1 MATTNDPSTILR
13 DSDFPELTNDLILRA
28 ARGEHVER
36 TPVWIMRQAGRYL
49 PEFREARKRNDFFT
63 ICRSP
68 ELACEV
74 TLQPIDRYA
83 GLLDASIIF
92 SDILVVPQAMGMEVQ
107 MLEKQGPHFPNP
119 SKLRRPSPPQQ
130 EPNIHET
137 LQYVM
142 DAITL
147 TRKSLNGRYPDAS
160 KELLACLSTLKAGAQ
175 MLQVFDSNAGE
186 LAPSDFS
193 HFVLPGLLE
202 IATRVKSELKALNLS
217 APIVVFA
224 RNAHYALEPLSDSD
238 YDVIQVDFTLSPHVV
253 HNAVKHK
260 KVVQGNADPSLL
272 YASAEKI
279 ESTVKDMLDGFGTSN
294 GYIANL
300 GHGMYPDHDPE
311 HLKAY
316 LTAIKEYS
324 TAKNASTTAGGK
336 KRKTA
341 SAQGSPVKSPT
352 KAKK

>member
-1 MATTNDPSTILR
+1 MATTNDSSTILR

-119 SKLRRPSPPQQ
+119 LKTPADLALLNKN
-130 EPNIHET
+130 PNIHET

-147 TRKSLNGRYPDAS
+147 TRKSLNGRVPLIGFTGAPWTLMAYMIEGGGSKTYSKAKTWLYKYPDAS
-160 KELLACLSTLKAGAQ
+160 KELLACLVDTCVNYLVAQVKAGAQ

-186 LAPSDFS
+186 LAPSDFT

-279 ESTVKDMLDGFGTSN
+279 E
-294 GYIANL
+294 
-300 GHGMYPDHDPE
+300 
-311 HLKAY
+311 
-316 LTAIKEYS
+316 
-324 TAKNASTTAGGK
+324 
-336 KRKTA
+336 
-341 SAQGSPVKSPT
+341 
-352 KAKK
+352 